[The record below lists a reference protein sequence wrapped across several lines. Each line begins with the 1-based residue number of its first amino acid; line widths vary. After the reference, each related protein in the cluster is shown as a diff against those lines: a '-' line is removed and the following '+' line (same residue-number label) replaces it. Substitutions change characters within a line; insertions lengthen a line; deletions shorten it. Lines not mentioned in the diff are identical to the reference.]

1 MLWLTDGSPMEESG
15 ESKSRRVRLARE
27 AVGLDLESV
36 RTLITTE
43 FEGRTNPR
51 QLSSEECD
59 RLVDLIAM
67 VAGGHL
73 NAKTAQPA

>member
-1 MLWLTDGSPMEESG
+1 MEESG
-15 ESKSRRVRLARE
+15 ESKARRVRLARE

-59 RLVDLIAM
+59 LLVDLIAM